1 MNTIIRDGYTLQY
14 RQLGDSN
21 QSPIIVIG
29 SAIYY
34 PRLFQNS
41 IFKTLNL
48 IFIDHRGFSQSTD
61 PNAGFQ
67 LADIV
72 EDIEAIR
79 AVLNIEKAY
88 FLGHSGHGFMA
99 MAYAEKYP
107 EHVAGIILSN
117 LAPTNT
123 KKRQDGSIAHFEN
136 SASDERKH
144 YFYQEIS
151 KLESDIINDPTHRF
165 THINVRMQAHSFYQY
180 DYDGAY
186 LWDDV
191 SNNMP
196 ALDYLWGVAF
206 AKFDTKA
213 FIDNCKMPIMI
224 LLSEYDY
231 LVSPINLW
239 DPILENRDIQPI
251 IFHKSGHNPMLEE
264 PEKYL
269 QALQTFTKKMNE
281 SLNERVFLALSFST
295 IA

>member
-1 MNTIIRDGYTLQY
+1 MMKTIIRDGYPLSYTQMGNLTIP
-14 RQLGDSN
+14 
-21 QSPIIVIG
+21 PIIVIG

-34 PRLFQNS
+34 PRLFQNP
-41 IFKTLNL
+41 IFETLNL
-48 IFIDHRGFSQSTD
+48 IFIDHRGFSQSTNPD
-61 PNAGFQ
+61 AGFE
-67 LADIV
+67 LSDIV

-79 AVLNIEKAY
+79 RELKIEKAY

-107 EHVAGIILSN
+107 EHVVGIILSN

-123 KKRQDGSIAHFEN
+123 QARQDGSIAHFETT
-136 SASDERKH
+136 ASDERKQ
-144 YFYQEIS
+144 YFYQEIA
-151 KLESDIINDPTHRF
+151 KLESDISKDPAHRF

-191 SNNMP
+191 VNNMP

-213 FIDNCKMPIMI
+213 FIDNCKMPIML

-231 LVSPINLW
+231 LVSPTTLW
-239 DPILENRDIQPI
+239 DSVLDNSKIEPI

-264 PEKYL
+264 PENYL
-269 QALQTFTKKMNE
+269 QALQDFIQ
-281 SLNERVFLALSFST
+281 SSSSSR
-295 IA
+295 